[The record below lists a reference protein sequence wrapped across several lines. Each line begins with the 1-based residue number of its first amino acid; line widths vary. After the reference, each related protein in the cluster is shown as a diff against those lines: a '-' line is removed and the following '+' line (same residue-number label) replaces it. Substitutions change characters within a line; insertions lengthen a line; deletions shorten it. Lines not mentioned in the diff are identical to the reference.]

1 MQIHPPVVAALA
13 LALGVSAC
21 GDAADAPPEKAPAE
35 KAASEAPPAQAQTA
49 QGGSALE
56 EIETPGA
63 ARDAVTAYRSD
74 TTDIPVAAAG
84 SPGDRLEF
92 KLRMKAGDTVTYA
105 WTADEGADLW
115 HEFHGH
121 TAEKVAFYKKA
132 AGVEHRG
139 VLVAPFDGIH
149 GWYFENR
156 SPKVVVVRM
165 RTGGFYELAPDADG

>member
-1 MQIHPPVVAALA
+1 MQINPPLLAALA
-13 LALGVSAC
+13 LALGLSAC
-21 GDAADAPPEKAPAE
+21 GDGPKPPADKAAPAAQPAEAE
-35 KAASEAPPAQAQTA
+35 KAQGASP
-49 QGGSALE
+49 LE
-56 EIETPGA
+56 EIETPDA

-92 KLRMKAGDTVTYA
+92 KLRMKAGDTLTYA

-156 SPKVVVVRM
+156 SPKVVIVRM